1 MQHGWE
7 CSITIGNKEE
17 FMDYKILERDAKLG
31 DGRSARI
38 LEERRQKLEKLPIR
52 DAMGNS
58 LTWCPDAIPQKILAD
73 IDKMYDNISIT
84 SIDTDISIEEE
95 SFHSCRIE
103 GADTT
108 IEELFDIFRAKRR
121 ESKGDKMILN
131 TYRAVKYLNVSRK
144 RNVDTLVDLWRIVT
158 DGVCDNPN
166 LSGER
171 FRTGVV
177 MVGTHQAPD
186 VELLDYCMKQ
196 FFEFY
201 HGENLSSPYIKM
213 AVLHFYFVYMH
224 PFCDGNG
231 RIARLISTDFLIRSE
246 LDNFSALTLSKTI
259 NETAGAY
266 YQALESSENSFFD
279 VTPFIQYI
287 LKTVYDNLY
296 EVLQGQDK
304 YVVEHTDWG
313 TVFE

>member
-1 MQHGWE
+1 
-7 CSITIGNKEE
+7 
-17 FMDYKILERDAKLG
+17 MDYKILERDAKLG
-31 DGRSARI
+31 DGRSAKI

-58 LTWCPDAIPQKILAD
+58 LTWCQTAIPQKLLSD
-73 IDKMYDNISIT
+73 IDRMYDNISIT

-108 IEELFDIFRAKRR
+108 IDELFDIFRAKRR
-121 ESKGDKMILN
+121 ESKGDRMILN

-144 RNVDTLVDLWRIVT
+144 RDVDTLVDLWRIVT

-177 MVGTHQAPD
+177 MVGTHQAPE

-259 NETAGAY
+259 NETAEAY
-266 YQALESSENSFFD
+266 YQALENSENNFFD

-296 EVLQGQDK
+296 EVLQEQNR

-313 TVFE
+313 AVFE

>member
-1 MQHGWE
+1 
-7 CSITIGNKEE
+7 
-17 FMDYKILERDAKLG
+17 MDYKILERDAKLG
-31 DGRSARI
+31 DGRSAKI
-38 LEERRQKLEKLPIR
+38 LEERRQRLEKLPIR

-58 LTWCPDAIPQKILAD
+58 LTWCPSAIPQKLLAD
-73 IDKMYDNISIT
+73 IDKMYANISIT

-108 IEELFDIFRAKRR
+108 IDELFDIFRAKRR

-144 RNVDTLVDLWRIVT
+144 RDVDTLVDLWRIVT

-177 MVGTHQAPD
+177 MVGTHQAPE

-259 NETAGAY
+259 NETAEAY
-266 YQALESSENSFFD
+266 YQALESSENNFFD

-296 EVLQGQDK
+296 EVLQEQDK
-304 YVVEHTDWG
+304 YIVEHTDWG